1 MARLVAA
8 QVLLHTGMAGLRV
21 LLPLQVLQS
30 GHSTAQVGLVLALFG
45 LGPLLLA
52 VPMGHWVDRLGTRGA
67 WWPALVLSASGSLL
81 AALWPALGAQALA
94 ALLSGLGSGLAL
106 LIVQREAGQRSLD
119 EQARRQAFAWVSLAP
134 PAAGVLGPVGIGLV
148 LDHTGHGMPG
158 NAWLAGLLLAV
169 LALGS
174 AWPLRTLAPL
184 PHTRLA
190 TSGHSPRAW
199 HLLRQ
204 AGVRRT
210 LSVSVFVAACFDL
223 HAFVIP
229 LLGLARGLSAS
240 TIGAILGAHAAAAVL
255 MRPLIPRLT
264 AHHNDQHVTA
274 AAIGLTGAL
283 LVALSLAPDAWTLG
297 AAAVGL
303 GLSMGSVQPVLMNT
317 LHQAAPAAQRGQ
329 AFGLRLTAISASA
342 VAMPLVFGLLGGWI
356 GLTALLWA
364 MGAAALGLL
373 VLTTRAEA

>member
-1 MARLVAA
+1 MHRLIAA
-8 QVLLHTGMAGLRV
+8 QVLLHAGMAGLRV
-21 LLPLQVLQS
+21 LLPLQVLHT
-30 GHSTAQVGLVLALFG
+30 GHGTVEVGLVLALFG

-52 VPMGHWVDRLGTRGA
+52 VPMGHWVDRHGTHSA
-67 WWPALVLSASGSLL
+67 WWPALALSASGSLL
-81 AALWPALGAQALA
+81 AALWPALGMLGLA

-106 LIVQREAGQRSLD
+106 LIVQREAGRRAPD

-148 LDHTGHGMPG
+148 LDHSGRGTPG
-158 NAWLAGLLLAV
+158 GFWLAGLLLAL

-184 PHTRLA
+184 PPA
-190 TSGHSPRAW
+190 TPAAPGQTPRAW
-199 HLLRQ
+199 HLLRRS
-204 AGVRRT
+204 GVRRA
-210 LSVSVFVAACFDL
+210 LSVSVFIAACFDL
-223 HAFVIP
+223 HAFVVP
-229 LLGLARGLSAS
+229 LLGLARGLSVSA
-240 TIGAILGAHAAAAVL
+240 IGAILGAHAAAAVL

-264 AHHNDQHVTA
+264 AHHSDRRVVA

-283 LVALSLAPDAWTLG
+283 LVALSLASDAWTLG

-303 GLSMGSVQPVLMNT
+303 GLSMGSVQPLLMNA

-329 AFGLRLTAISASA
+329 AFGLRLTAISASS
-342 VAMPLVFGLLGGWI
+342 VVMPLLFGLLGGWI
-356 GLTALLWA
+356 GLPGLLWA

-373 VLTTRAEA
+373 VLNTRAAA